1 MRNNNNSRRFKNPP
15 KPIGS
20 FFAVYV
26 KNVRRFVIWAK
37 NLNEARRMCENRIRG
52 THFNPIYYSKIVEL
66 V

>member
-1 MRNNNNSRRFKNPP
+1 MYNQNRRFKKPL

-26 KNVRRFVIWAK
+26 KNVKRFTIWAK
-37 NLNEARRMCENRIRG
+37 NLNEARRLCENRVRG
-52 THFNPIYYSKIVEL
+52 THFSPVYYSKIIEL